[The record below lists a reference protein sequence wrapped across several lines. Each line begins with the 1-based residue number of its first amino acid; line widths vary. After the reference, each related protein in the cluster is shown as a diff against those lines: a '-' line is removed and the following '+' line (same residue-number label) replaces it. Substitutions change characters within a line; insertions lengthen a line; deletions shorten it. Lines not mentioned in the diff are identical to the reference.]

1 MNNPHINFNKD
12 LNGIELIF
20 ERKPDSQILTDIK
33 EQGFRWHTRYKKW
46 YAKNTPEREKFVNQY
61 FRSNNKDD
69 RQDESALKKK
79 SGTSVAAVAEEST
92 EDMTNRKPN
101 VFASYFDSIGGDRIY
116 KDAEIA
122 IVDFR
127 NQFCAGYFEKEN
139 VWIAIKNRD
148 ETIYI
153 HELDD
158 ALESKKV
165 AKTYCLSVGGIGFSR
180 EDKDAILYVHNELG
194 LHKVSDLINAVKN
207 NDFDFKNLQVSS
219 RGVKGNDLFS
229 PFKEVEPL
237 KKIPDKWTKTQLVKA
252 ICSGQIYKAVCDYKY
267 SDDYAYDSAGNFNHG
282 KELSVAGL
290 AQEYV
295 EHWDGKTTSL
305 REESREGNECV
316 LSVYNSYSSISLYFD
331 LDCDLKKGVE
341 KREQETQMRKQ
352 RNDEKEQ
359 SVISLSETNV
369 SPDRFYVV
377 TYLEKDDNTDEYR
390 EVEELVQGINLIDY
404 EESDKFHF
412 AYEKTIRLEE
422 KEIIPD
428 RFYQVSNLFNKANI
442 DLDDKRCIPIG
453 NHVVLVSGQTLL
465 EKAAEGYMIPYVSE
479 RVSCGNT
486 FENVKHEL
494 EQLVEGKKFWCV
506 DVSKV
511 DYKDSL
517 QRVCDEEQR
526 ISQLLSKDKIE
537 KMPSLFAR
545 ISEIEN
551 QRKQDGKRNENMKHK
566 QTERV

>member
-20 ERKPDSQILTDIK
+20 ERKPETQILTDIK
-33 EQGFRWHTRYKKW
+33 EQGFRWSTRYKKW

-61 FRSNNKDD
+61 FRSNNKENWQEDPNLTNKNGA
-69 RQDESALKKK
+69 SA
-79 SGTSVAAVAEEST
+79 AAVVEDNFEE
-92 EDMTNRKPN
+92 MANRNPN

-116 KDAEIA
+116 SDADIS

-127 NQFCAGYFEKEN
+127 NQFRAGYFEKEN
-139 VWIAIKNRD
+139 VWFAIKNHD

-153 HELDD
+153 QELDG
-158 ALESKKV
+158 AMEAKKQSNS
-165 AKTYCLSVGGIGFSR
+165 YCLSVGGLGLSR
-180 EDKDAILYVHNELG
+180 DDKDAILYVYNKLG
-194 LHKVSDLINAVKN
+194 LHNVSDLINAVRT
-207 NDFDFKNLQVSS
+207 DGFDFKDLQVSS
-219 RGVKGNDLFS
+219 REVKGNDLFS

-237 KKIPDKWTKTQLVKA
+237 KKMPDKWTKTQLVKA
-252 ICSGQIYKAVCDYKY
+252 ICSGQIYKAVCDYRY
-267 SDDYAYDSAGNFNHG
+267 SDDYAYDSAGNFNRG
-282 KELSVAGL
+282 KELSVSGL

-331 LDCDLKKGVE
+331 LDCDLKKGAE
-341 KREQETQMRKQ
+341 KREYETQMRKQ

-359 SVISLSETNV
+359 SVISLSEANV
-369 SPDRFYVV
+369 SPDKFYVV
-377 TYLEKDDNTDEYR
+377 TYLEKDDTTDEYR
-390 EVEELVQGINLIDY
+390 EVEEMVQGINLIDY
-404 EESDKFHF
+404 EEPDKFHY

-422 KEIIPD
+422 KEIILD
-428 RFYQVSNLFNKANI
+428 HFYQVSNLFNKINV

-465 EKAAEGYMIPYVSE
+465 EKAAEGCMIPYISE

-494 EQLVEGKKFWCV
+494 EQFIEGKKYWCV

-517 QRVCDEEQR
+517 QRVYDEEHR
-526 ISQLLSKDKIE
+526 ISQLLNKDKKE
-537 KMPSLFAR
+537 KMPSLFVR

-551 QRKQDGKRNENMKHK
+551 QRKQDGKRNENMKYK